1 MTLDGDLTTR
11 VVDHIHKD
19 TGLSIDVVRTVIASL
34 GTMPS
39 PDLEDSASVAKNTK
53 VPLRLPEFN
62 VKLMRVR
69 DGDSL
74 ESPELGQRTK
84 FGGSPNRIQGGAPW
98 PTCPHYHTELSF
110 VAQIDSIEHQCK
122 QNPHSVDSGSSDQKW
137 MFGDVGMIYVYYCF
151 DCGHTEAERACY

>member
-1 MTLDGDLTTR
+1 MGSEMCIRDR
-11 VVDHIHKD
+11 
-19 TGLSIDVVRTVIASL
+19 VRTVIASL

-39 PDLEDSASVAKNTK
+39 PDLEDSASVSKNTK

-98 PTCPHYHTELSF
+98 PTCPHCHTELSF

-122 QNPHSVDSGSSDQKW
+122 QNPHSVDSGSSDQK
-137 MFGDVGMIYVYYCF
+137 
-151 DCGHTEAERACY
+151 